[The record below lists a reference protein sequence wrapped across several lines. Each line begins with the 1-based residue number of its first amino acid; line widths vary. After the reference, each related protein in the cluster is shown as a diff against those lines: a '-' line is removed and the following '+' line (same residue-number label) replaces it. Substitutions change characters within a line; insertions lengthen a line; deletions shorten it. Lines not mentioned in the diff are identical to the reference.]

1 MEWKF
6 KKNEKWNKVI
16 LVVLCGILLL
26 VIAMPQKAAGTAT
39 GGSAA
44 SEDTTI
50 SYEERLRTLLADTYG
65 ADMVDVK
72 GFIAS
77 VAEGEGGLN
86 GFAGGHLA
94 EIECLRSDDQF
105 WGGRE
110 RLEHGQEG
118 KQSEASCAQGG
129 HGAACRCLSWV
140 RRRWKS
146 AMAG

>member
-65 ADMVDVK
+65 ADMVDVLIYAGDRTQTYYGSGGTETITGVLITIK
-72 GFIAS
+72 KEAVTGTTIADITLAVCALFDLPAHK
-77 VAEGEGGLN
+77 VAVLV
-86 GFAGGHLA
+86 
-94 EIECLRSDDQF
+94 
-105 WGGRE
+105 
-110 RLEHGQEG
+110 
-118 KQSEASCAQGG
+118 K
-129 HGAACRCLSWV
+129 
-140 RRRWKS
+140 K
-146 AMAG
+146 

>member
-50 SYEERLRTLLADTYG
+50 SYEKRLRTLLADTYG
-65 ADMVDVK
+65 ADMVDVLIYAGDRTQTYYGSGGK
-72 GFIAS
+72 ESITGVLITIKKEAVTGTTIADITLAVCALFDLPAHK
-77 VAEGEGGLN
+77 VAVLV
-86 GFAGGHLA
+86 
-94 EIECLRSDDQF
+94 
-105 WGGRE
+105 
-110 RLEHGQEG
+110 
-118 KQSEASCAQGG
+118 K
-129 HGAACRCLSWV
+129 
-140 RRRWKS
+140 K
-146 AMAG
+146 

>member
-1 MEWKF
+1 MRSSGENMEWKF

-65 ADMVDVK
+65 ADMVDVLIYAGDRTQTYYGSGGK
-72 GFIAS
+72 ESITGVLITIKKEAVTGTTIADITLAVCALFDLPAHK
-77 VAEGEGGLN
+77 VAVLV
-86 GFAGGHLA
+86 
-94 EIECLRSDDQF
+94 
-105 WGGRE
+105 
-110 RLEHGQEG
+110 
-118 KQSEASCAQGG
+118 K
-129 HGAACRCLSWV
+129 
-140 RRRWKS
+140 K
-146 AMAG
+146 

>member
-65 ADMVDVK
+65 ADMVDVLIYAGDRTQTYYGSGGK
-72 GFIAS
+72 ESITGVLITIKKEVVTGTTIADITLAVCALFDLPAHK
-77 VAEGEGGLN
+77 VAVLV
-86 GFAGGHLA
+86 
-94 EIECLRSDDQF
+94 
-105 WGGRE
+105 
-110 RLEHGQEG
+110 
-118 KQSEASCAQGG
+118 K
-129 HGAACRCLSWV
+129 
-140 RRRWKS
+140 K
-146 AMAG
+146 

>member
-44 SEDTTI
+44 SEDTTV

-65 ADMVDVK
+65 ADMVDVLIYAGDRTQTYYGSGGK
-72 GFIAS
+72 ESITGVLITIKKEAVTGTTIADITLAVCALFDLPAHK
-77 VAEGEGGLN
+77 VAVLVKN
-86 GFAGGHLA
+86 
-94 EIECLRSDDQF
+94 
-105 WGGRE
+105 
-110 RLEHGQEG
+110 
-118 KQSEASCAQGG
+118 
-129 HGAACRCLSWV
+129 
-140 RRRWKS
+140 
-146 AMAG
+146 

>member
-44 SEDTTI
+44 SEDTTV

-65 ADMVDVK
+65 ADMVDVLIYAGDRTQTYYGSGGK
-72 GFIAS
+72 ESITCVLITIKKDAVTGTTIADITLAVCALFELPAHK
-77 VAEGEGGLN
+77 VAVLV
-86 GFAGGHLA
+86 
-94 EIECLRSDDQF
+94 
-105 WGGRE
+105 
-110 RLEHGQEG
+110 
-118 KQSEASCAQGG
+118 K
-129 HGAACRCLSWV
+129 
-140 RRRWKS
+140 K
-146 AMAG
+146 

>member
-44 SEDTTI
+44 SENTTI

-65 ADMVDVK
+65 ADMVDVLIYAGDRTQTYYGSGGK
-72 GFIAS
+72 ESITGVLITIKKEAVTGTTIADITLAVCALFDLPAHT
-77 VAEGEGGLN
+77 VAVLV
-86 GFAGGHLA
+86 
-94 EIECLRSDDQF
+94 
-105 WGGRE
+105 
-110 RLEHGQEG
+110 
-118 KQSEASCAQGG
+118 K
-129 HGAACRCLSWV
+129 
-140 RRRWKS
+140 K
-146 AMAG
+146 

>member
-26 VIAMPQKAAGTAT
+26 VIAMPQKAAGTAM

-65 ADMVDVK
+65 ADMVDVLIYAGDRTQTYYGSGGK
-72 GFIAS
+72 ESITGVLITIKKEAVTGTTISDITLAVCALFDLPAHK
-77 VAEGEGGLN
+77 VAVLV
-86 GFAGGHLA
+86 
-94 EIECLRSDDQF
+94 
-105 WGGRE
+105 
-110 RLEHGQEG
+110 
-118 KQSEASCAQGG
+118 K
-129 HGAACRCLSWV
+129 
-140 RRRWKS
+140 K
-146 AMAG
+146 

>member
-44 SEDTTI
+44 SENTTI

-65 ADMVDVK
+65 ADMVDVLIYAGDRTQTYYGSGGTETITGVLITIK
-72 GFIAS
+72 KEAVTGTTIADITLAVCALFDLPAHK
-77 VAEGEGGLN
+77 VAVLV
-86 GFAGGHLA
+86 
-94 EIECLRSDDQF
+94 
-105 WGGRE
+105 
-110 RLEHGQEG
+110 
-118 KQSEASCAQGG
+118 K
-129 HGAACRCLSWV
+129 
-140 RRRWKS
+140 K
-146 AMAG
+146 